1 MLPKIVVLF
10 VVIGITW
17 SLIYIKPN
25 AKKILRRPFLANTYL
40 DVELKYQIIT
50 LVLAFLTLALVF
62 LVAPTSFQRYFSF
75 GNISAPAVPVPAID
89 LKNESWLQ
97 LGSRF
102 ALIISGVTFVVIY
115 LQLIKGKQI
124 QSQNLRFFLWV
135 VVFALMNSFTEGMIT
150 RFSIVALLDNLI
162 PLSYVYLVSALVF
175 GTVHYFGMPGKIPGV
190 LMAGFLGWF
199 LAKSIGE
206 TQGFFWAWLIHF
218 LQDIIIF
225 TGLFFLQFSQTRKM
239 TNKSAVVE

>member
-1 MLPKIVVLF
+1 MLPNIIILF
-10 VVIGITW
+10 VAIGITW
-17 SLIYIKPN
+17 SLIFIKPN
-25 AKKILRRPFLANTYL
+25 VKKILQRPFLINAYL

-50 LVLAFLTLALVF
+50 LLLAFLSLALVF
-62 LVAPTSFQRYFSF
+62 FVAPTSLQKYLSF
-75 GNISAPAVPVPAID
+75 GNISAPAVPIPQIGLED
-89 LKNESWLQ
+89 ESWLQ

-124 QSQNLRFFLWV
+124 QNQNLRFFLWV
-135 VVFALMNSFTEGMIT
+135 LVFALMNSFTEEMIT

-162 PLSYVYLVSALVF
+162 PLSYVYLISAIVF

-206 TQGFFWAWLIHF
+206 TQGIFWAWLIHF

-225 TGLFFLQFSQTRKM
+225 TGLFFQQFAQ
-239 TNKSAVVE
+239 NKKNG